1 MDQVTKE
8 VFALKQMQKARI
20 VKTGQQRNVCN
31 EKRLLAATEHPYVR
45 HATCLVP
52 PPCLSPSCCVCVCVL
67 FRS

>member
-31 EKRLLAATEHPYVR
+31 EKRLLR
-45 HATCLVP
+45 HSKDTMTSVDFCRPALILVVH
-52 PPCLSPSCCVCVCVL
+52 SC
-67 FRS
+67 